1 MHICILYLCI
11 YTQWQCCILQD
22 QRLAE
27 RLVSFYYSENDV
39 FQEDTFDSSFSK
51 IKAHLIRAKMQKVE
65 WSESAMTHLID
76 AYVKLR
82 NTFSEVLLN
91 GKRQSRITQNHLR
104 YSVQHLTN
112 TQVWYIIGIISV
124 SSSPTH
130 FHSFSKIFIF
140 SRSVILVS
148 ECITKLLPKQNT
160 TSLVSIVE
168 SEAVEEAYNIVL
180 VKNSHFLNLNAD
192 LINPEVIIFIRKTII
207 DGTASL
213 KTMPDLNN
221 FLPSP

>member
-1 MHICILYLCI
+1 M
-11 YTQWQCCILQD
+11 
-22 QRLAE
+22 
-27 RLVSFYYSENDV
+27 
-39 FQEDTFDSSFSK
+39 
-51 IKAHLIRAKMQKVE
+51 
-65 WSESAMTHLID
+65 
-76 AYVKLR
+76 
-82 NTFSEVLLN
+82 
-91 GKRQSRITQNHLR
+91 
-104 YSVQHLTN
+104 
-112 TQVWYIIGIISV
+112 
-124 SSSPTH
+124 
-130 FHSFSKIFIF
+130 
-140 SRSVILVS
+140 ILVS